1 MNMKFKVNY
10 YIPKE
15 ELISLLGEAGFTKVD
30 YIIPLYDAT
39 FHFVYKVRADNKTVI
54 LKIAKE
60 NSIVLQ
66 SEKEK
71 LLNDFNATSL
81 LQKETKINVCNIIY
95 TNANY
100 KEQKLETPR
109 YIFSVYN
116 YLVSSQVSTLKPSKE
131 EKANLEFSIG
141 ELIGDLT
148 YIKSKQFG
156 SPSLGFESSYGAGL
170 AKMVENLLQD
180 EVKICGKNSKY
191 SLFLKNVI
199 DQTQHILLLVKG
211 NYANLFLDTTNI
223 FYLNKN
229 ENLTILNQGDYF
241 YGDFLANFVSI
252 NPLEKLE
259 NKTYLIQG
267 FNSTARNLLNV
278 ESEEIKIRYYILLLF
293 KGILL
298 DVKRHVI
305 YNALSLKNFK
315 QKALAKAIMIFATH
329 ELSLLLKVD
338 LPTKGAPQKE
348 EEQDMLDAFEDL
360 LDAHKRAKNKKKR
373 IESKEDS
380 VLEEEEK

>member
-71 LLNDFNATSL
+71 LLNDFKATSL

-170 AKMVENLLQD
+170 TKMVENLLQD

-199 DQTQHILLLVKG
+199 DQTQHLLLLVKG

-229 ENLTILNQGDYF
+229 ENLSILNQGDYF

-298 DVKRHVI
+298 DVKRRVI

-338 LPTKGAPQKE
+338 LPTKVTSQKE

-360 LDAHKRAKNKKKR
+360 LDADKRAKNKKKK
-373 IESKEDS
+373 IEAEEDS
-380 VLEEEEK
+380 VLEEEK

>member
-1 MNMKFKVNY
+1 MKFKVNY

-15 ELISLLGEAGFTKVD
+15 ELLSLLQEAGFAKVD

-39 FHFVYKVRADNKTVI
+39 FHFVYKVRAENKTVI

-71 LLNDFNATSL
+71 LLNDFNATTL
-81 LQKETKINVCNIIY
+81 LQKETKINVCDIIY
-95 TNANY
+95 TNADY
-100 KEQKLETPR
+100 KEKKLETPR
-109 YIFSVYN
+109 YVFTIYK

-131 EKANLEFSIG
+131 EKSNLEFSIG
-141 ELIGDLT
+141 ELIGDLS
-148 YIKSKQFG
+148 YIKNKQFG
-156 SPSLGFESSYGAGL
+156 SPSLGFESSYCAGL
-170 AKMVENLLQD
+170 TKMVDNLMQD

-191 SLFLKNVI
+191 SLFLKKVI
-199 DQTQHILLLVKG
+199 DQVQHILLLVKG

-229 ENLTILNQGDYF
+229 ESLTILNQGDYF

-267 FNSTARNLLNV
+267 FNNTARNLLNV
-278 ESEEIKIRYYILLLF
+278 ESEEIKIRYYILLLY

-298 DVKRHVI
+298 NVKRHI
-305 YNALSLKNFK
+305 SYNALSIKNFK
-315 QKALAKAIMIFATH
+315 QKALAKAIMIFASH
-329 ELSLLLKVD
+329 ELSVLLKIE
-338 LPTKGAPQKE
+338 LPTKEVKE
-348 EEQDMLDAFEDL
+348 EQEEEKDMLDAFEDL
-360 LDAHKRAKNKKKR
+360 LDADKRAKNKKRK
-373 IESKEDS
+373 
-380 VLEEEEK
+380 VEEENDSLVEENE